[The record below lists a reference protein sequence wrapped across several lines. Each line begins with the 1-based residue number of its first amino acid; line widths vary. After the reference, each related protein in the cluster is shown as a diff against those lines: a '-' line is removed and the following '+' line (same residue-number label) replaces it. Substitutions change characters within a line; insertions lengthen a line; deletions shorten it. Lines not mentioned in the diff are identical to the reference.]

1 MLVSLINALF
11 TNAPA
16 ASLSPEADTEE
27 GPPGPPRISRHHVSS
42 LPGVSSGPGTAQC
55 SVFTELRTK
64 ITMRH
69 RPGQKH
75 EPEI

>member
-1 MLVSLINALF
+1 MPINAQII
-11 TNAPA
+11 NASA

-27 GPPGPPRISRHHVSS
+27 GPPGPPHISRHHVSS
-42 LPGVSSGPGTAQC
+42 LPSVSSGPGTAQC

-69 RPGQKH
+69 QPGQKH